1 MTRKKLA
8 LPLLLAL
15 VTCAA
20 AGSVRH
26 DDDVFV
32 AVGAG
37 VAGTWETEFEFANP
51 DDAIAVN
58 VFASE
63 QPFPYVC
70 VTAPC
75 GIAYA
80 PLPRS
85 GTARIVTHAEDFA
98 TFTGR
103 LFLGADDADDL
114 PTVKARVINRA
125 RPSQSIELP
134 LYRRSTLINL
144 NPRVLSFPGAQRALS
159 ASRLGSHVPV
169 GVHTN
174 LFISE
179 IGLSWEMAVLVEVFS
194 PSGER
199 LGQEVHVIPRG
210 QTLFL
215 QDVLSRLGV
224 SELAEGQI
232 RVTRTAGNGILWG
245 LLTTM
250 FDDGR
255 VSVAAGMHL

>member
-1 MTRKKLA
+1 MNRKKVA

-15 VTCAA
+15 LTCAA

-26 DDDVFV
+26 DDDAYV

-51 DDAIAVN
+51 DDTTAVN
-58 VFASE
+58 VFVGE

-80 PLPRS
+80 PLPRT
-85 GTARIVTHAEDFA
+85 GTARIVTHAADFA

-103 LFLGADDADDL
+103 LFVGADDAEEL

-144 NPRVLSFPGAQRALS
+144 NPRVLSFPGAQRS
-159 ASRLGSHVPV
+159 A

-194 PSGER
+194 PTGER
-199 LGQEVHVIPRG
+199 LGQEVHVVPRG
-210 QTLFL
+210 QTLLL
-215 QDVLSRLGV
+215 QDVLPRLGV
-224 SELAEGQI
+224 NELPEGQI

-245 LLTTM
+245 LLATM

-255 VSVAAGMHL
+255 VSVAAGKHL

>member
-37 VAGTWETEFEFANP
+37 AAGTWETEFEFANP

-70 VTAPC
+70 VRAPC

-80 PLPRS
+80 PLPRT
-85 GTARIVTHAEDFA
+85 GTARIVTHAADFG

-103 LFLGADDADDL
+103 LFVGADDAEEL

-134 LYRRSTLINL
+134 LYRRSTLVNL
-144 NPRVLSFPGAQRALS
+144 NPRVLSFPGAQRS
-159 ASRLGSHVPV
+159 AGA
-169 GVHTN
+169 HTN

-179 IGLSWEMAVLVEVFS
+179 IGLSREMAVLVEVFS

-224 SELAEGQI
+224 NELAEGQI

-255 VSVAAGMHL
+255 VSVAAGKHL

>member
-1 MTRKKLA
+1 MSRKKLA

-15 VTCAA
+15 VTCGA

-37 VAGTWETEFEFANP
+37 VAGAWETEFEFANP
-51 DDAIAVN
+51 DDATAVN

-70 VTAPC
+70 VAAPC

-80 PLPRS
+80 PLPRT
-85 GTARIVTHAEDFA
+85 GTARIVTHTADFG

-103 LFLGADDADDL
+103 LFVGADDAEDL

-134 LYRRSTLINL
+134 LYRRSTLVNL
-144 NPRVLSFPGAQRALS
+144 NPRVLSFPGAQRS
-159 ASRLGSHVPV
+159 AV
-169 GVHTN
+169 VHTN

-179 IGLSWEMAVLVEVFS
+179 IGLSWEIAVLVEAFS
-194 PSGER
+194 PAGER

-210 QTLFL
+210 QTLLL
-215 QDVLSRLGV
+215 QDVLPRLGV
-224 SELAEGQI
+224 SEMSEGQI

-245 LLTTM
+245 LLATM

-255 VSVAAGMHL
+255 VSVTAGKHP

>member
-134 LYRRSTLINL
+134 LYRRSTLINR
-144 NPRVLSFPGAQRALS
+144 NPRVLSFPGAQRS
-159 ASRLGSHVPV
+159 A

-224 SELAEGQI
+224 NELAEGQI

>member
-1 MTRKKLA
+1 MIRKKLA

-85 GTARIVTHAEDFA
+85 GSARIVTHAADFA

-103 LFLGADDADDL
+103 LFVGADDAEDL

-125 RPSQSIELP
+125 RPTQSIELP

-144 NPRVLSFPGAQRALS
+144 NPRVLSFPGAQRS
-159 ASRLGSHVPV
+159 A

-179 IGLSWEMAVLVEVFS
+179 IGLSWELAVRIEVFS

-215 QDVLSRLGV
+215 QDVLPRLNV
-224 SELAEGQI
+224 NELAEGQI

-255 VSVAAGMHL
+255 VSVAAGKHL

>member
-1 MTRKKLA
+1 MNRKRLA

-37 VAGTWETEFEFANP
+37 VAGAWETEFEFANP
-51 DDAIAVN
+51 DEATAVN

-70 VTAPC
+70 VAAPC

-80 PLPRS
+80 PLPRT
-85 GTARIVTHAEDFA
+85 GTARIVTHAADFA

-103 LFLGADDADDL
+103 LFVGADDAEEL

-144 NPRVLSFPGAQRALS
+144 NPRVLSFPGAQRS
-159 ASRLGSHVPV
+159 A

-194 PSGER
+194 PAGER

-224 SELAEGQI
+224 NELAEGQI

-255 VSVAAGMHL
+255 VSVAAGKHL